1 MGGVGGSEQSMALG
15 RDHVLQ
21 RSALALPGVDYVALG
36 HLHRRQAI
44 GGGAPPVVYAGSLQR
59 VDFGEEAEEKGFC
72 VVEIVPSPSR
82 ASTSSARTDGT
93 PARAEVVEAG
103 LHELAGPSTGSG
115 RTVDGRGDPPGRPYG
130 ARDVRWEFVAVKAR
144 SFVTVD
150 VKLDADEPSPTQ
162 RVLEAIGRKHVK
174 DAVVRVRI
182 AGPEAAVRG
191 VDERAVRQALASA
204 HHVAAIAR
212 DVARGQR
219 PRLGVAASSLTPEEA
234 LRRYL
239 ETRQG
244 ASEAVRARALEAGR
258 QLIQEEQAR
267 ERG

>member
-1 MGGVGGSEQSMALG
+1 M
-15 RDHVLQ
+15 
-21 RSALALPGVDYVALG
+21 
-36 HLHRRQAI
+36 
-44 GGGAPPVVYAGSLQR
+44 
-59 VDFGEEAEEKGFC
+59 
-72 VVEIVPSPSR
+72 
-82 ASTSSARTDGT
+82 
-93 PARAEVVEAG
+93 
-103 LHELAGPSTGSG
+103 
-115 RTVDGRGDPPGRPYG
+115 GRPYG
-130 ARDVRWEFVAVKAR
+130 ARDVTWEFVAVKAR

-150 VKLDADEPSPTQ
+150 VTLGAEETSPTQ
-162 RVLEAIGRKHVK
+162 RVLEAVGRKHVK

-191 VDERAVRQALASA
+191 VDERAVRQALALA

-212 DVARGQR
+212 DVARDQR